1 MTTLTIWHNPRCSK
15 SRMALTLLEEHGAL
29 PTQVKYLETPP
40 TENEIREVLRLLGIP
55 AIDLVRRGES
65 TFKELNLSPTAPESQ
80 LINAMATH
88 PILIERPIIISGAE
102 AVIGRPPENA
112 LKLLSW
118 LEWWMA
124 RKLSESSLRI
134 KATKTYTIQ
143 MNSSMNLASLD
154 SMIWKMNTCLL
165 VYIQDYLFGCI

>member
-80 LINAMATH
+80 LVNAMASH
-88 PILIERPIIISGAE
+88 PILIERPIIISGVE

-112 LKLLSW
+112 LRLLS
-118 LEWWMA
+118 
-124 RKLSESSLRI
+124 
-134 KATKTYTIQ
+134 
-143 MNSSMNLASLD
+143 
-154 SMIWKMNTCLL
+154 
-165 VYIQDYLFGCI
+165 